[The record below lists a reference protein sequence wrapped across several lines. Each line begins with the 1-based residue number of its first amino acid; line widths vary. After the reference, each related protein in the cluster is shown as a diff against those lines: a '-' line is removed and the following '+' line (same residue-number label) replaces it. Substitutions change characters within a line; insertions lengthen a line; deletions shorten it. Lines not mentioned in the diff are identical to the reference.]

1 MKVYG
6 MEMVLNDNGNVRLLY
21 DSVEGQ
27 YYSIWEHCR
36 YGGIDRVDSI
46 NPKTLRNKLYKN
58 KVILRRVG

>member
-21 DSVEGQ
+21 DEQDGQ
-27 YYSIWEHCR
+27 YYSIWEHGR
-36 YGGIDRVDSI
+36 YGGIDRVESI
-46 NPKTLRNKLYKN
+46 NPRTLRNKLYKN